1 MRYHGKLA
9 NRFWHWILLLSTLSA
24 TLAVAK
30 SPPVRA
36 QTEPP
41 SLCPTPVLSRL
52 KTHTIKSGETV
63 ESIARQYDL
72 IPATL
77 LGLNP
82 KLRADEIPVGAEIL
96 IPPYNGIRVEVPE
109 GRHWREISNQYNV
122 RADVLFELN
131 GCGKVPE
138 VVFVP
143 GVNWSPKI
151 PDVPGAGTFNAQVF
165 SRVPLPVRST
175 IALQY
180 GWQLQSS
187 SGKVSFHSGIDMP
200 AEVGTP
206 VLAVGSGTVA
216 YVGDRGSYG
225 NLVAINHQKGKQTRY
240 AHLKTVAVNPGETVS
255 AGDRLGTVGTTG
267 DPDINQPHLHFEI
280 RYNSDL
286 GWVAEDPQSY
296 LQALTERQQQ
306 NADVSK
312 WGQKKGSEG
321 ARRTGLP
328 KPRYNWQQ

>member
-1 MRYHGKLA
+1 MRYYGKLA

-30 SPPVRA
+30 SPPVRG
-36 QTEPP
+36 QTEPS

-52 KTHTIKSGETV
+52 QTHTIESGETV
-63 ESIARQYDL
+63 ESIANQYDL

-82 KLRADEIPVGAEIL
+82 ELRAENIPVGTEIL

-109 GRHWREISNQYNV
+109 GKHWRDLANQYNV

-131 GCGKVPE
+131 GCGTVPE

-165 SRVPLPVRST
+165 SQSPLPEKSE
-175 IALQY
+175 IGLKY
-180 GWQLQSS
+180 GWRLQSS
-187 SGKVSFHSGIDMP
+187 SGKVSFHSGIDLQ

-206 VLAVGSGTVA
+206 VLAAGSGTVA
-216 YVGDRGSYG
+216 YVGDRSSYG

-240 AHLKTVAVNPGETVS
+240 AHLKRVTVRPGETIN
-255 AGDRLGTVGTTG
+255 AGDRVGTVGTTG

-286 GWVAEDPQSY
+286 GWVAEDPHSY
-296 LQALTERQQQ
+296 LQAIVERKRESMG
-306 NADVSK
+306 AAKHSI
-312 WGQKKGSEG
+312 KKGSDRAKSNTSQAHRG
-321 ARRTGLP
+321 D
-328 KPRYNWQQ
+328 

>member
-1 MRYHGKLA
+1 MRYHERSG
-9 NRFWHWILLLSTLSA
+9 NRPWQWILLLSALLS
-24 TLAVAK
+24 TFAVAK
-30 SPPVRA
+30 SPPVRG
-36 QTEPP
+36 QNPPP

-52 KTHTIKSGETV
+52 KTHTIQSGETV

-82 KLRADEIPVGAEIL
+82 KLRAEEMPVGAEIF

-109 GRHWREISNQYNV
+109 GYHWRELANRYNV

-131 GCGKVPE
+131 GCGEVPE

-143 GVNWSPKI
+143 GVNWSPEI
-151 PDVPGAGTFNAQVF
+151 PDAPGAGTFNAEVF
-165 SRVPLPVRST
+165 SQLPLPVTSE
-175 IALQY
+175 IGLKY
-180 GWQLQSS
+180 GWQLQAT
-187 SGKVSFHSGIDMP
+187 SGKVTFHSGIDLQ

-206 VLAVGSGTVA
+206 VFAVGSGTVA

-225 NLVAINHQKGKQTRY
+225 KLVAINHQKGKQTRY
-240 AHLKTVAVNPGETVS
+240 AHLNTVTVNPGETVN

-267 DPDINQPHLHFEI
+267 KPDIAAPHLHFEI

-296 LQALTERQQQ
+296 LQALAPRASQ
-306 NADVSK
+306 NAKAS
-312 WGQKKGSEG
+312 
-321 ARRTGLP
+321 P
-328 KPRYNWQQ
+328 